1 MDWLL
6 VLRIICTAVLVV
18 GAVGV
23 VLGLPGTF
31 VAWLGVLLFVLFG
44 RLLAP
49 PSGLLSGWLVLGTF
63 FGSVAIE
70 LADNVLS
77 GILVR
82 TFGASTSSILVA
94 WLGGIGG
101 GVLGGLLGGMGGF
114 LGSAVL
120 GLVGVFAGGYAAV
133 YAWERYHLRRSPRDA
148 ARAAFGTVLGRLVGM
163 ALKLLW
169 IAWLLSL
176 LW

>member
-6 VLRIICTAVLVV
+6 VLRILCTAVLIV
-18 GAVGV
+18 GAIGV

-31 VAWLGVLLFVLFG
+31 VAWLGVLLFALIG
-44 RLLAP
+44 RLLM
-49 PSGLLSGWLVLGTF
+49 PSGLLSGWFVLGTF

-77 GILVR
+77 GVLVR

-94 WLGGIGG
+94 WLGGIVG
-101 GVLGGLLGGMGGF
+101 GVLGGLLGGVGGF
-114 LGSAVL
+114 LGSAV
-120 GLVGVFAGGYAAV
+120 GGIVGVFAGGYTAV
-133 YAWERYHLRRSPRDA
+133 YAWERYHLRRPTKDA